1 MPSSRTRLL
10 MVGAGHAALEALRR
24 LGRTPLSGVELTLV
38 SPATRHH
45 YSGMVPGFLAGMY
58 EEEELAFELPVL
70 VERARGQLVL
80 GQAVALDAGKRRVRL
95 AGAPKLAPLDEDG
108 DLGTLAGSPE
118 QAAMGEVWDRVAL
131 PGNPELAALDEDR
144 DPGALAGSPEQ
155 PATYGVK
162 RLVRHAGDEEQAAYD
177 IAVFAVG
184 STTSGSER
192 PEIAAHAWPAKPIAR
207 LVALRGAL
215 RELAR
220 RPDAT
225 TAVVVGGGAAG
236 VEVALAMRAVFAH
249 SGARHRVE
257 LVEAGAEILRGYP
270 ALLRR
275 RALAVLARHD
285 VAVRTGTPVT
295 AVAAG
300 EVALANGGR
309 LASALTV
316 WLTGAVAWPVF
327 KDSGLP
333 LDERDFLLVDDA
345 LRALGDPRV
354 LAAGDCATL
363 ASHPHTPKAGVYAVR
378 QGPVLWRSLCAAA
391 AAREQ
396 TIPRYRPQRTFLSIL
411 NTSDGKALLS
421 YRGFVS
427 YSRWAL
433 RLKDRIDRRFVARY
447 R

>member
-1 MPSSRTRLL
+1 MPSSPTRLL

-38 SPATRHH
+38 SLGTRHH
-45 YSGMVPGFLAGMY
+45 YSGMVPGYLAGMY

-80 GQAVALDAGKRRVRL
+80 GQAEALDAGQRRVRL
-95 AGAPKLAPLDEDG
+95 AGA
-108 DLGTLAGSPE
+108 
-118 QAAMGEVWDRVAL
+118 VAL
-131 PGNPELAALDEDR
+131 PVSPELAPLDEDR

-155 PATYGVK
+155 AATYGLK
-162 RLVRHAGDEEQAAYD
+162 RLVRHAGNKEQAAYD
-177 IAVFAVG
+177 TAVFAVG

-192 PEIAAHAWPAKPIAR
+192 PEITAHAWPAKPIAR
-207 LVALRGAL
+207 LVALRDAL

-220 RPDAT
+220 RPDAA

-249 SGARHRVE
+249 SGARHRVV

-300 EVALANGGR
+300 ELALANGGR

-316 WLTGAVAWPVF
+316 WLTGAVAWPIF

-333 LDERDFLLVDDA
+333 LDERGFLLVDDA

-391 AAREQ
+391 TAREQ
-396 TIPRYRPQRTFLSIL
+396 KVPRYRPQRTFLSIL